1 MDTEITSI
9 IDAINDDDYQS
20 MKKLF
25 TKKEINEEVYSLLL
39 LESYDDQKL
48 QTIFLVEA
56 MNIVKDMINRLTTV
70 NVKEIDLSALY
81 PDIIEGK
88 EYPYSVFDNLNSQRN
103 KHLAKLVEDLKLQK
117 TYTPTAN
124 ELIAMR
130 YLELH
135 HTDEVKFDSE
145 VPIKNVEIVY
155 CREPFKFVEVAQRG
169 YGANKYCK
177 FTFNSNQ
184 VLEHKYRIN
193 IEYPSTY
200 AISEQETRDGMLNLL
215 CNKTNQTDIMV
226 DEMKKKFEIERLY
239 NNMTEL
245 YTKLEGL
252 KTSIDEKESHLSELN
267 SKISSAETNLDTLTQ
282 QVSDLGATVA
292 ELEMKKENL
301 QEIADKKADIAKVE
315 ALTQELEEK
324 HSNYNHLM
332 KALDRVEYYEKNNQE
347 IKIWKRCY
355 VNVKEITQKLKLG
368 EESLNQRREEFE
380 REMNDRRRVFET
392 EMELAKKNFEE
403 EIASR
408 TEIITKRENEYEQ
421 LKKNTDTENQVWKQ
435 KLEDEYR
442 KQIDAYPLLTER
454 VEALIAENEKLAAD
468 KKELERK
475 TTKLENAL
483 DVLKSSWR

>member
-1 MDTEITSI
+1 
-9 IDAINDDDYQS
+9 
-20 MKKLF
+20 
-25 TKKEINEEVYSLLL
+25 
-39 LESYDDQKL
+39 
-48 QTIFLVEA
+48 
-56 MNIVKDMINRLTTV
+56 
-70 NVKEIDLSALY
+70 
-81 PDIIEGK
+81 
-88 EYPYSVFDNLNSQRN
+88 
-103 KHLAKLVEDLKLQK
+103 
-117 TYTPTAN
+117 
-124 ELIAMR
+124 
-130 YLELH
+130 
-135 HTDEVKFDSE
+135 
-145 VPIKNVEIVY
+145 
-155 CREPFKFVEVAQRG
+155 
-169 YGANKYCK
+169 
-177 FTFNSNQ
+177 
-184 VLEHKYRIN
+184 
-193 IEYPSTY
+193 
-200 AISEQETRDGMLNLL
+200 
-215 CNKTNQTDIMV
+215 
-226 DEMKKKFEIERLY
+226 
-239 NNMTEL
+239 
-245 YTKLEGL
+245 
-252 KTSIDEKESHLSELN
+252 
-267 SKISSAETNLDTLTQ
+267 
-282 QVSDLGATVA
+282 
-292 ELEMKKENL
+292 MKKENL

-315 ALTQELEEK
+315 ALIQELAEK

-332 KALDRVEYYEKNNQE
+332 KALDRAEYYEKNNQE

-380 REMNDRRRVFET
+380 HEMNDRRRVFET

>member
-56 MNIVKDMINRLTTV
+56 MNIVKNMLNRLTTV
-70 NVKEIDLSALY
+70 HVKEIDLSALY
-81 PDIIEGK
+81 PDIVEGK
-88 EYPYSVFDNLNSQRN
+88 EYPCSIFDNLNAQRN
-103 KHLAKLVEDLKLQK
+103 KHLAKLVEDLKLRK

-135 HTDEVKFDSE
+135 HTDDVKLDSE
-145 VPIKNVEIVY
+145 IPIKNVEFVY
-155 CREPFKFVEVAQRG
+155 CREPFKFVEVGQRG
-169 YGANKYCK
+169 YGTNKYCK
-177 FTFNSNQ
+177 FTFNNQ
-184 VLEHKYRIN
+184 ILEHKFKIT
-193 IEYPSTY
+193 ITYPSTY
-200 AISEQETRDGMLNLL
+200 SISEQETRDGMLNIL

-252 KTSIDEKESHLSELN
+252 KTSINEKESHLSKLN
-267 SKISSAETNLDTLTQ
+267 SQISSAETNLDTLTQ
-282 QVSDLGATVA
+282 QVSELGAYVS

-301 QEIADKKADIAKVE
+301 QEIADKKAEIAKVD

-332 KALDRVEYYEKNNQE
+332 KALDRVEYYEQNNQE

-355 VNVKEITQKLKLG
+355 VNIKEITQKLKFG
-368 EESLNQRREEFE
+368 EEFLNQRREELEQEMSE
-380 REMNDRRRVFET
+380 RKRVFEA
-392 EMELAKKNFEE
+392 EMEIAKKNFEE
-403 EIASR
+403 EIEAR
-408 TEIITKRENEYEQ
+408 TDAITKRENEYEQ
-421 LKKNTDTENQVWKQ
+421 LKNSIDAENQVWKQ
-435 KLEDEYR
+435 NLEDKYR

-454 VEALIAENEKLAAD
+454 VETLIAENEELSAD

-475 TTKLENAL
+475 VTKLENAL
-483 DVLKSSWR
+483 DVLKSAWR